1 MASLRAT
8 GRHAGNSKNTVRRL
22 WFVSPKAR
30 CPPHRRGIHAHR
42 RLTDKVRIPRHAR
55 KAVAAFAK
63 SHPVALRL
71 YIDDSCSLRNVIWSY
86 GHNMLRTLVLGRD
99 GEGHDAT
106 STRLFTGG
114 DPCCTFLPRPF
125 GHHAREMY
133 LNSALIYEGTTVFRA
148 VILKSLDDLKIP
160 ALLNLGVD
168 QSTRKN
174 PDKNSK
180 RIASIAPPIIPVIQS
195 P

>member
-1 MASLRAT
+1 
-8 GRHAGNSKNTVRRL
+8 
-22 WFVSPKAR
+22 
-30 CPPHRRGIHAHR
+30 
-42 RLTDKVRIPRHAR
+42 
-55 KAVAAFAK
+55 
-63 SHPVALRL
+63 
-71 YIDDSCSLRNVIWSY
+71 
-86 GHNMLRTLVLGRD
+86 MLGGD
-99 GEGHDAT
+99 GEGHDAA
-106 STRLFTGG
+106 STRLFTRG

-133 LNSALIYEGTTVFRA
+133 LNSAVIYEGTTVFHE

-160 ALLNLGVD
+160 AL
-168 QSTRKN
+168 TRKN